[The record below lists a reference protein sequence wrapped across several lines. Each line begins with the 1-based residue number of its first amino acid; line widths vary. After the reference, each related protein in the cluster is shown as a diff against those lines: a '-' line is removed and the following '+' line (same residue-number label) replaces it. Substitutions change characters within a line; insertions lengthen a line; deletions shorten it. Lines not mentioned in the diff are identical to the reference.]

1 LEKFGFEFNQL
12 KFWLQGHI
20 MDFLDPELRRHYAET
35 LIEVFLPE
43 ECFSVCANAGPGTV
57 YLPPS
62 LEPFFWVITPCN
74 PRSVPLSPAENKV
87 RYDNFWQEAQAQ
99 IPSGVRC
106 FEAIGRGAD
115 GKWSEKSVAFVGLA
129 EKAAIALA
137 VRHEQNAIYRV
148 STNGVALVGV
158 LKKV

>member
-1 LEKFGFEFNQL
+1 
-12 KFWLQGHI
+12 

-43 ECFSVCANAGPGTV
+43 ECFSVCANAEPGTV
-57 YLPPS
+57 CLPTR
-62 LEPFFWVITPCN
+62 LEPYFWVITPCN

-87 RYDNFWQEAQAQ
+87 RYNSFWKEAQA
-99 IPSGVRC
+99 PNGVRC
-106 FEAIGRGAD
+106 FEAVGRGAD

-129 EKAAIALA
+129 EDAAVALA
-137 VRHEQNAIYRV
+137 MRHEQNAIYRV
-148 STNGVALVGV
+148 SANGVALVGV